1 MREQSL
7 AKDVDKLLPTMDERY
22 QRPARHK
29 KQQSPD
35 NDKKQQPQEKQ
46 QPPTMH
52 KKKQP
57 FDNVENQQQPAKG
70 EKQQLTANGGKQ
82 QPQAKGEKQQPQAK
96 GGKQQP
102 PAKGGKQQPTAN
114 SGKQQPTAKG
124 GKQQPLAECWKLQL
138 TAKEGKQQTPSVDG
152 NQYWIKELCLFSSDR
167 QILESPTM
175 WVSDSIIYGASIL
188 LSQQAKDIDG
198 WQTPQCGKH
207 FKYRLVN
214 PRERY
219 AQVLHDTGHWITV
232 SNIDVYQGG
241 ITDSVNVYDSYQS
254 SNVSLNAKKQVC
266 AMIQSSNH
274 EVKFDIINI
283 MPQPNFC
290 DCGVFAIA
298 CARVGIWL

>member
-1 MREQSL
+1 
-7 AKDVDKLLPTMDERY
+7 
-22 QRPARHK
+22 
-29 KQQSPD
+29 
-35 NDKKQQPQEKQ
+35 
-46 QPPTMH
+46 
-52 KKKQP
+52 
-57 FDNVENQQQPAKG
+57 
-70 EKQQLTANGGKQ
+70 
-82 QPQAKGEKQQPQAK
+82 
-96 GGKQQP
+96 
-102 PAKGGKQQPTAN
+102 
-114 SGKQQPTAKG
+114 
-124 GKQQPLAECWKLQL
+124 
-138 TAKEGKQQTPSVDG
+138 
-152 NQYWIKELCLFSSDR
+152 
-167 QILESPTM
+167 M

-214 PRERY
+214 PRKRY

-298 CARVGIWL
+298 CATELAYGFDPALCCWDVTLMRQHLLSCFESRKMTRFPITKRRRVPLGSRVKHMISEKIYCICRMPNERSRPMIQCENCFSWFHFDCVNYDSSLEWKCAHCLEFLREIIDDNLIN